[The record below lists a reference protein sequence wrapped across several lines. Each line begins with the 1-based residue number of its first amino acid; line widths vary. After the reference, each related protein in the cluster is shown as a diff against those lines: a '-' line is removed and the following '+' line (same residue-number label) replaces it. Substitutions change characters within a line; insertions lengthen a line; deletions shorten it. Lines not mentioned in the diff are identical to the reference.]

1 MMTKLTAEQI
11 SFFKDN
17 GYLLLKNILDL
28 TQCRT
33 VMDRVWDSLPET
45 SHLKKNDPSTHTG
58 PFEPQE
64 EQDSSLN
71 LRLAY
76 RWQVREFSTEPQ
88 LLDLV
93 FSNNLVG
100 IAEQLLGENMVEP
113 PVPNGK
119 PMGHAGPAWP
129 GGPVDPANTQGIRG
143 VYCTLP
149 YGDRSRE
156 PDYCH
161 TDGHP
166 FNLGVVGLLADVPK
180 EGGALKVWPRSHR
193 RLYPTFQMQYDQPR
207 IPFYDHLPSYKGI
220 IHTQA
225 YLNELDAIVQDTPP
239 VDCHGKAGDVVFWH
253 HRLAHMAG
261 HNYSS
266 VIRQAVLSDFAR
278 KDLDTCRLDPP
289 QKNMWRDWSTKVQEC
304 NAGYSK
310 KFAVE
315 QRLPT
320 ELLPTPAAI
329 NE

>member
-220 IHTQA
+220 IHSQA